1 MRLLMLYSDPLW
13 EWRPDLVRALRAALA
28 PQLRALHAV
37 MHVASATPTLC
48 DECLADATPTLCD
61 ECLLPG
67 ALAKFVRCRCVCYC
81 GAACQRAAWAPR
93 HKAECAT
100 LRRVCVAVGIAD
112 VDLE

>member
-1 MRLLMLYSDPLW
+1 M
-13 EWRPDLVRALRAALA
+13 AAAASQAA
-28 PQLRALHAV
+28 PRRCFELIV
-37 MHVASATPTLC
+37 GGV
-48 DECLADATPTLCD
+48 
-61 ECLLPG
+61 LLPG

-112 VDLE
+112 VDFE